1 MLPERRQGQEIQTS
15 HRSRWVALLGRRD
28 EPTDAL
34 VDYCSFLSDALA
46 EYCVQLDCEQVLW
59 NQIGSFKAFAR
70 LWNQSVEWSGR
81 WVLLQ
86 YTALG
91 WSRRGFSFRILVSV
105 IVLKLRRVKCAIV
118 FHDLRGYGGSRIIDR
133 VRNLVQRWIMREA
146 YRLADRSIFSLPI
159 KNVSWLPPLA
169 PKASFISI
177 GANLPELEC
186 QDPLSESITIA
197 VFSMTGGEAL
207 ALEVQ
212 DIGQTLRHVSKNHK
226 RLNLLLLG
234 RNSKEAEPAMT
245 LQLEGTTVHLEVF
258 GVISPNDVVRRLS
271 ASDVLLFVRGAVSG
285 TRSSALA
292 GVACGLPIVG
302 YHGCDTTFPITE
314 AGLALAPFGNLEAL
328 GRALDRVLSDV
339 NLRKALRLRSSRA
352 HRKYY
357 RWTKIAAEFVKVLE
371 HA

>member
-1 MLPERRQGQEIQTS
+1 MCQEIQTS

-34 VDYCSFLSDALA
+34 VDYCSFLSNALA
-46 EYCVQLDCEQVLW
+46 EECVQLDSEQVLW
-59 NQIGSFKAFAR
+59 SQTGSFKAFAR
-70 LWNQSVEWSGR
+70 LWNQSVEWSAR

-91 WSRRGFSFRILVSV
+91 WSRRGFSFRILVSL
-105 IVLKLRRVKCAIV
+105 IILKLRRIKCAIV
-118 FHDLRGYGGSRIIDR
+118 FHDVRVYGGSRIIDHFR
-133 VRNLVQRWIMREA
+133 SLVQRWIMREA

-159 KNVSWLPPLA
+159 KNVCWLPTLS

-186 QDPLSESITIA
+186 QYPPSESITVA
-197 VFSMTGGEAL
+197 VFSITGGDAL
-207 ALEVQ
+207 AREVQ
-212 DIGQTLRHVSKNHK
+212 EIGQTLRHVSKNHK
-226 RLNLLLLG
+226 KLNLLLLG
-234 RNSKEAEPAMT
+234 RNSKEAETAMT
-245 LQLEGTTVHLEVF
+245 LELEGTTVCLEVL

-271 ASDVLLFVRGAVSG
+271 ASDALLFVRGVVSG

-302 YHGCDTTFPITE
+302 YHGHDTTFPITE
-314 AGLALAPFGNLEAL
+314 AGLALVPFGNLEAL

-339 NLRKALRLRSSRA
+339 TLRKELHLRSSRA
-352 HRKYY
+352 HREYY
-357 RWTKIAAEFVKVLE
+357 RWTKIAGDFVKVLE